1 MLPVTGNRK
10 PATQLKI
17 INLNYTNMKWYLAK
31 MVFRIVCGQGD
42 HTPQFDEQLRLVA
55 GISKEDA
62 FKRALEMGN
71 KEQETFYNLKEQ
83 LVQWQFIN
91 VSELYQLN
99 ELIDGVE
106 LYSRIEEK
114 ENADA
119 YIYTVN
125 QKASNLFFNP
135 STQLLQIA

>member
-1 MLPVTGNRK
+1 
-10 PATQLKI
+10 
-17 INLNYTNMKWYLAK
+17 

-135 STQLLQIA
+135 SIQLLQIA